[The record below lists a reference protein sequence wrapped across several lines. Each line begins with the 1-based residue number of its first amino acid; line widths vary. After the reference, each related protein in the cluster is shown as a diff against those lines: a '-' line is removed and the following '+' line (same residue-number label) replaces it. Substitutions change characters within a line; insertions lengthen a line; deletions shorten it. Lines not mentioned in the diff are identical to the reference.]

1 MSSPLVNN
9 RRLFKRPMKFVL
21 ILLVLIV
28 TTGAVF
34 YGQLGAADPDNNEDV
49 FFVVENG
56 STVGRIALDLE
67 REGLIKNANAFLL
80 YARATGS
87 TGKLKAG
94 QYILKSSWNI
104 PQVMDIL
111 VKGRVATV
119 SFTIPE
125 GYHLR
130 QIAEVLVTQ
139 GLTSEEQFWQAV
151 KVGEYN
157 YSFMKDLPKT
167 ERRLE
172 GFLFPDTYIIP
183 KGMTVENILDVML
196 KRFDQVYKKLPP
208 NMSGLNMYE
217 VVTLASIVEG
227 ESMLD
232 EERPMVASVFLNRL
246 NIGMKLDSDATVQ
259 YLFEK
264 RKTRVLYKDLE
275 IDSPYN
281 TYRNKGLPPGPIGS
295 PGEASLRAVHEPAK
309 SKYLYFVAR
318 KDNSGEHVFASTLQ
332 EHNVNKRKLGY

>member
-1 MSSPLVNN
+1 MNAPLVKG
-9 RRLFKRPMKFVL
+9 RRLSKKPIKLVL
-21 ILLVLIV
+21 FLLVLIV
-28 TTGAVF
+28 TSLAVF
-34 YGQLGAADPDNNEDV
+34 YGQLGAFDPVNNEEV
-49 FFVVENG
+49 LFIVENG
-56 STVGRIALDLE
+56 STVGRIAQDLQK
-67 REGLIKNANAFLL
+67 EGLIKNANTFLL
-80 YARATGS
+80 YARVTGN

-94 QYILKSSWNI
+94 QYILKPSLNI
-104 PQVMDIL
+104 PQLMDIL
-111 VKGRVATV
+111 IKGRVATV

-130 QIAEVLVTQ
+130 QIVEVLASQGFATQ
-139 GLTSEEQFWQAV
+139 DQFWQAV
-151 KVGEYN
+151 KEGEFN
-157 YSFMKDLPKT
+157 YSFIKDLPKT

-172 GFLFPDTYIIP
+172 GFLFPDTYVIP
-183 KGMTVENILDVML
+183 KGMPVEKILDVML

-208 NMSGLNMYE
+208 NTSGLSLYE

-246 NIGMKLDSDATVQ
+246 NIGMKLDSDATIQ
-259 YLFEK
+259 YLFDK

-275 IDSPYN
+275 IESPYN